1 MAKTYSQDNSYL
13 AVSTPFGENVLLLN
27 SMHGV
32 ESISGM
38 FYFDLEM
45 VSTDAS
51 LDFSKIVGKSVT
63 VSLNLDESQARYIN
77 GIVTRF
83 VQTGGN
89 LQFATY
95 HAEIRPWLWWL
106 TLQKDSRIFQEKTTP
121 DIIKAVFS
129 NLGFSDY
136 RVATTGT

>member
-83 VQTGGN
+83 GG
-89 LQFATY
+89 
-95 HAEIRPWLWWL
+95 
-106 TLQKDSRIFQEKTTP
+106 
-121 DIIKAVFS
+121 
-129 NLGFSDY
+129 
-136 RVATTGT
+136 